1 MPDMNPEKTAITA
14 LICDDEPLARE
25 RMAAMLSRIDQVR
38 LCEEQ
43 AENGEQA
50 LDIIRRLLP
59 DVVLLD
65 IEMPGMDGLSCATA
79 ISAMATPPAII
90 FCTAYT
96 DYALEAFKAQG
107 DNYLLKPIRQQEL
120 EQALA
125 RVQRLNRSQMAQ
137 QRVSAQESQKA
148 ECISAKSHKGI
159 ELIPIDD
166 ITLFQAGDKYVTACH
181 SHGEALIEESL
192 KSLQERL
199 GESFL
204 RIHRN
209 ALVATKAIQGM
220 NRGSQGVYTLQVQG
234 QQNPVAISRRHLS
247 SVRRWLQKPD
257 RS

>member
-1 MPDMNPEKTAITA
+1 MRT
-14 LICDDEPLARE
+14 
-25 RMAAMLSRIDQVR
+25 MLSRIDGVA
-38 LCEEQ
+38 LLDED
-43 AENGEQA
+43 AGNGEQA
-50 LDIIRRLLP
+50 IDIIRSLLP

-65 IEMPGMDGLSCATA
+65 IEMPGMNGLASATA
-79 ISAMATPPAII
+79 ISHMATPPAII
-90 FCTAYT
+90 FCTAYA
-96 DYALEAFKAQG
+96 DYALDAFKAQG
-107 DNYLLKPIRQQEL
+107 DNYLLKPVRQQEL

-125 RVQRLNRSQMAQ
+125 RVQRLNRSQLEQ
-137 QRVSAQESQKA
+137 QQVDVQESQRP

-181 SHGEALIEESL
+181 SHGEALIDESL

-220 NRGSQGVYTLQVQG
+220 SRGSQGVYTLQIQG
-234 QQNPVAISRRHLS
+234 QQYALAISRRHLAT
-247 SVRRWLQKPD
+247 VRRWLQKPN
-257 RS
+257 R